1 MESTNYFNFKKLQ
14 SSLDQWKLVFL
25 ITFGVAMIRITIY
38 SIWGSGEIQSF
49 NNSVLTIPVES
60 AKLTEQL
67 PMKTSV
73 NQSSA

>member
-1 MESTNYFNFKKLQ
+1 MKLTNYFNFKKLQ

-49 NNSVLTIPVES
+49 NNSVLTIPAES

-73 NQSSA
+73 NQSGA

>member
-1 MESTNYFNFKKLQ
+1 MELTNYFNFKKLQ